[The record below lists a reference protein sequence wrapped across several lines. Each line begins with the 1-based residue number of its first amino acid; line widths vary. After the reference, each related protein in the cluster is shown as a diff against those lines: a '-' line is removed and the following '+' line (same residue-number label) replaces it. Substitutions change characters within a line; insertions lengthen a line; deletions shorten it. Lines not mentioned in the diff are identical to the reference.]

1 MEAKDLHARFR
12 VGVVCRLETQA
23 VDAHFGEEDFHEADE
38 SPQGQ
43 AVVGYDA
50 FDLVEFC
57 KMCSVDAFVA
67 EDAVDGIVPRWTRVC
82 GEFVE
87 HIG

>member
-12 VGVVCRLETQA
+12 VGVVGRLETQA

-38 SPQGQ
+38 PSQGQ
-43 AVVGYDA
+43 AVVCYDT
-50 FDLVEFC
+50 FDLVEFSQ
-57 KMCSVDAFVA
+57 MCSVDAFVA
-67 EDAVDGIVPRWTRVC
+67 EDAVDGEVARWTRVC